1 MMIQGKCF
9 LVSDHGSKDSIKIS
23 EINAN
28 VQINALII
36 TVGGALKSMSIQ
48 ARMVSELHLLKVCF
62 CQAQFQFKFQS
73 SRTKYRFG

>member
-36 TVGGALKSMSIQ
+36 TVSIQ
-48 ARMVSELHLLKVCF
+48 ARMVSEVHLLKVCF
-62 CQAQFQFKFQS
+62 LS
-73 SRTKYRFG
+73 LD